1 MKTSH
6 DHPAYQEGRK
16 SYFSNK
22 GKYANPYLSGSMEHD
37 IFERGWSQALKIMPK
52 ITIREAQKTQ
62 IQKSQDE
69 AEKELKRN
77 KAKEAYL
84 KSKGD

>member
-1 MKTSH
+1 MNNAH

-16 SYFSNK
+16 RYFSNK
-22 GKYANPYLSGSMEHD
+22 GKYENPYPPGSLEHD
-37 IFERGWSQALKIMPK
+37 IFERGWSQALKRTPE
-52 ITIREAQKTQ
+52 ITIREAKKTQ
-62 IQKSQDE
+62 TQKMHEE
-69 AEKELKRN
+69 AAKELKRN

>member
-1 MKTSH
+1 MNTSH

-22 GKYANPYLSGSMEHD
+22 GKYSNPYPSGSIEHD
-37 IFERGWSQALKIMPK
+37 IFERGWSQTLKRIPE
-52 ITIREAQKTQ
+52 ITIRETQKTQ
-62 IQKSQDE
+62 IQKTQDE
-69 AEKELKRN
+69 AAKELKRN

-84 KSKGD
+84 KSKGE